1 MTLATGL
8 TVTRIALTP
17 LIVLAL
23 VRETAPDLWLAAALL
38 AAAILTDALDGPVA
52 RRTHTETSV
61 GRTLDPIADKILVSG
76 VFLALLAL
84 EHPAV
89 KEWLVFTIV
98 GREIAISILRSFAA
112 RRGVVIHPSRL
123 GKWKTACQMGLG
135 MALVAHLAL
144 RSLADASPEYWLGSG
159 GGIPELLFVVALY
172 AVTLLTLVSGCDYL
186 WRNRGILRTSAR
198 ERRETA

>member
-17 LIVLAL
+17 LIMFAL
-23 VRETAPDLWLAAALL
+23 LRETAPALWLAAALL
-38 AAAILTDALDGPVA
+38 ATAILTDALDGPLA
-52 RRTHTETSV
+52 RRTRTVTPV

-89 KEWLVFTIV
+89 KEWLVFVIV

-112 RRGVVIHPSRL
+112 RRGVVILPSRL

-135 MALVAHLAL
+135 LALVAHMAL
-144 RSLADASPEYWLGSG
+144 RALADASTEFWLDSG
-159 GGIPELLFVVALY
+159 GAIPELFFVVALY

-186 WRNRGILRTSAR
+186 WRNRGILRPSAR
-198 ERRETA
+198 QRRETA

>member
-17 LIVLAL
+17 LIVFAL
-23 VRETAPDLWLAAALL
+23 LRETVPALWLAGALL
-38 AAAILTDALDGPVA
+38 AAAILTDALDGPLA
-52 RRTHTETSV
+52 RRTRTVTPV

-84 EHPAV
+84 GHPV
-89 KEWLVFTIV
+89 LKGWLVFAIV

-123 GKWKTACQMGLG
+123 GKWKTACQMGLTL
-135 MALVAHLAL
+135 ALVLHLAV
-144 RSLADASPEYWLGSG
+144 RAAADAAPEIWLASG
-159 GGIPELLFVVALY
+159 EAIPELLFSGALY
-172 AVTLLTLVSGCDYL
+172 AVTLLTLVSGCDYI
-186 WRNRGILRTSAR
+186 WRNRGILRPSTR
-198 ERRETA
+198 HRRETA